1 MAFWLLK
8 SEPDCYSYEQLE
20 NDKKTAWDGV
30 ANNLALKY
38 LRQMKKGDLAF
49 IYHTGDE
56 RRIVGVAEVISDPY
70 ADPKLQDP
78 KMAVVDVR
86 PMRRIT
92 APVTLSNIKNN
103 PFFADFLLVKM
114 SRLSVVPVAEAQWD
128 EILRLGK
135 ESQI

>member
-1 MAFWLLK
+1 MACWLLK

-38 LRQMKKGDLAF
+38 IRQIKKGDLAF

-56 RRIVGVAEVISDPY
+56 RRIVGIAEVISDPY
-70 ADPKLQDP
+70 PDPKLQDP
-78 KMAVVDVR
+78 KMAVVDVKPVR
-86 PMRRIT
+86 KLA
-92 APVTLSNIKNN
+92 APVTLSYIKSN

-114 SRLSVVPVAEAQWD
+114 SRLSVMPVTEEQWH
-128 EILRLGK
+128 EILRQGK
-135 ESQI
+135 EQPA